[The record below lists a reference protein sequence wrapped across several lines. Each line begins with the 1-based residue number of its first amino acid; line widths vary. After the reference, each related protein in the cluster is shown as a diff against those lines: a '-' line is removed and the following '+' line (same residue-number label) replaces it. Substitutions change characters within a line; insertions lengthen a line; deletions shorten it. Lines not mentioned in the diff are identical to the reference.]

1 MRTIILFVIFVI
13 FIIFFIPI
21 VFFSSIFGTAKPLFV
36 FSRSAIRIGQWIL
49 GLRLDISGLD
59 GLDKKK
65 AYVFMPNHISFLD
78 GPLMFLIIPRY
89 MRIIFKKEILR
100 IPIIG
105 WAMKIA
111 EFIPVNRKGI
121 RDGKKSVERA
131 TSMILEKGYDFLI
144 FPEGTRSL
152 DGTMKPLK
160 RGGFFLAINSQTDI
174 VPVSIQGTFEIM
186 PKGQFSVRKGIIK
199 IVFHSVISVKDCTV
213 DNLPN
218 LLEKVRVAIASG
230 LGEGGNRNDPV

>member
-1 MRTIILFVIFVI
+1 MRTIILLVLYVIIV
-13 FIIFFIPI
+13 IFFIPI
-21 VFFSSIFGTAKPLFV
+21 VIFCSVFRTAKPLFTV
-36 FSRSAIRIGQWIL
+36 ARSAIRLAQWIL
-49 GLRLDISGLD
+49 GLRLQIFGLER
-59 GLDKKK
+59 LDKKK
-65 AYVFMPNHISFLD
+65 TYVFMPNHISFLD

-111 EFIPVNRKGI
+111 DFIPVDRKG
-121 RDGKKSVERA
+121 RQGGRKSVELA
-131 TSMILEKGYDFLI
+131 TSLILEKGYDFLI

-174 VPVSIQGTFEIM
+174 VPVSIKGTFEIM
-186 PKGQFSVRKGIIK
+186 PKGQFSVKKGVIK
-199 IVFHSVISVKDCTV
+199 VVFHPVISVKDYTV

-218 LLEKVRVAIASG
+218 LLEEVQSAIAAGFS
-230 LGEGGNRNDPV
+230 EERNDPV

>member
-1 MRTIILFVIFVI
+1 MRTIILLVLYVIIV
-13 FIIFFIPI
+13 IFFIPI
-21 VFFSSIFGTAKPLFV
+21 VFFCSVFRTAKPIFIV
-36 FSRSAIRIGQWIL
+36 ARSAIRLAQWIL
-49 GLRLDISGLD
+49 GLRLQIFGLE

-111 EFIPVNRKGI
+111 DFIPVDRKGSQGG
-121 RDGKKSVERA
+121 RKSVELA
-131 TSMILEKGYDFLI
+131 TSLILEKGYDFLI

-174 VPVSIQGTFEIM
+174 VPVSIKGTFEIM
-186 PKGQFSVRKGIIK
+186 PKGQFSVKKGVIK
-199 IVFHSVISVKDCTV
+199 VVFHPAISVKDYTV

-218 LLEKVRVAIASG
+218 LLEEVQSAIASG
-230 LGEGGNRNDPV
+230 FSEERNDLV